1 MIFLNEPIVKTK
13 TNANKTFQ
21 NLARNSILSKLLF
34 AIIIYINVKQNA
46 YLYSQ
51 NAGRFPKRPKKI
63 DFLYIKTYKK
73 YSKNSFGFVYRF
85 EYWAEKVDNILFP
98 PERFS

>member
-1 MIFLNEPIVKTK
+1 MISASFIEISAIVKTK

-73 YSKNSFGFVYRF
+73 YSKNGKRQNFFFYLNFFVNK
-85 EYWAEKVDNILFP
+85 EQNN
-98 PERFS
+98 

>member
-1 MIFLNEPIVKTK
+1 MISASFIEISAIVKTK

-21 NLARNSILSKLLF
+21 NLARNSILSKPLF

-46 YLYSQ
+46 YLYNQ

-63 DFLYIKTYKK
+63 DFLQIKTYKK
-73 YSKNSFGFVYRF
+73 YSKNDKCQNFFFYFNFFVNK
-85 EYWAEKVDNILFP
+85 EQNN
-98 PERFS
+98 